1 MRTCSNCALFGAH
14 KGHDVRMEGEVVNEL
29 TARTELLIQMY
40 QIVDDMSAHRVEQA
54 IVSKMNAEFKAKSTE
69 LRN

>member
-1 MRTCSNCALFGAH
+1 
-14 KGHDVRMEGEVVNEL
+14 MEGEVVNEL